1 MEDGSDSL
9 IFYSVAGNRCMLA
22 QIVVLALCVF
32 RLLLVLG
39 FGVLG
44 LR

>member
-32 RLLLVLG
+32 RLFKFLNFSVL
-39 FGVLG
+39 
-44 LR
+44 